1 MRAKDI
7 MRAEVQSVSEAT
19 TLRELSRVFRHYG
32 VTTLPVVND
41 RDELVG
47 VVSEADLLRTMLPSY
62 AELQD
67 NLQYMMD
74 FEYLED
80 RAQHVEED
88 PVKSIMTR
96 GAISVNENAPLTRV
110 ISLFLLK
117 SVSHI
122 PVVHDNKIVGV
133 VTRTDICEIMFD

>member
-19 TLRELSRVFRHYG
+19 TLRELSRAFRRYG
-32 VTTLPVVND
+32 VTTIPVVND
-41 RDELVG
+41 REELVG
-47 VVSEADLLRTMLPSY
+47 VVNEADLLRAMLPSY

-80 RAQHVEED
+80 RAQGVENL
-88 PVKSIMTR
+88 PVKDIMIR
-96 GAISVNENAPLTRV
+96 GVVSVDENTFLMRV

-117 SVSHI
+117 ACSHI
-122 PVVHDNKIVGV
+122 PVVRDNQIVGV
-133 VTRTDICEIMFD
+133 VTRTDICELMFN